1 MQLSPLPDVGSN
13 RRLTWTALVVTLAVW
28 AVLSWHDADIHTALG
43 DTDDAM
49 RLVLVRDLLHGRGW
63 YDQWVGRL
71 QPPVGTYMHWSRLLD
86 GALAALIRALSA
98 VMSPAMAEL
107 VVRFAWPLA
116 WIFPAVACG
125 LLIARSLGGRPA
137 VFVCAVLLAT
147 NIQLYVQFR
156 PGRVDHH
163 NIQITMAL
171 AAAACCLAA
180 AHRTRWAIVAGIA
193 AAFGLAIGIEAL
205 AFQGLI
211 GAAYALRFARD
222 PEQARP
228 ARAYGLSLAIAA
240 AGFYAL
246 QTPPWRWSLSVC
258 DAIGLNLV
266 AALAVAGL
274 GMAAVATLSLR
285 QGARRVG
292 KDVDANRATI
302 LRLGLI
308 AAVGAAAAAVFL
320 IADPQCL
327 RGPFGAVDPRLRPFW
342 FDKIQELQTW
352 AQLLRHDR
360 DSAVRVMVMTAM
372 AVAAAAYLAA
382 RQRLRPQAAMMLAVA
397 LVLLAAWA
405 AAHAYRM
412 QDYIYWF
419 GAPTLAAA
427 ISLLAERYLRGLML
441 PTLTAAVL
449 LSPFVVAAAVVG
461 LVDLA
466 PKRTVAARAPTDERC
481 YDIAAYRG
489 LAALPP
495 GVVLGEI
502 DLGPFILAET
512 RDSVLAAPYH
522 RMSWGI
528 LAAHDA
534 LGAAPADAEAKVRAL
549 NVAYVVECPANPL
562 RVGPTSFEAGLRKGD
577 VPSWLTK
584 VSAPG
589 DVLQVY
595 RVGAASAVAVP
606 VRPSLKLGKN

>member
-13 RRLTWTALVVTLAVW
+13 RRLAWTAPVVTVMAW
-28 AVLSWHDADIHTALG
+28 ALLIWHVDDLTKALG

-86 GALAALIRALSA
+86 GALAGLLWLCQR
-98 VMSPAMAEL
+98 VMSPGAAEL
-107 VVRFAWPLA
+107 AVRFAWPLA

-137 VFVCAVLLAT
+137 VLICALLLAT

-171 AAAACCLAA
+171 AAAACSLAS
-180 AHRTRWAIVAGIA
+180 AHRTRWAAWGGIA
-193 AAFGLAIGIEAL
+193 AALGLAIGIEAL
-205 AFQGLI
+205 AFQALV
-211 GAAYALRFARD
+211 GASYALRLARNPD
-222 PEQARP
+222 EARP
-228 ARAYGLSLAIAA
+228 ARAYGLSLALAS
-240 AGFYAL
+240 AGFYL
-246 QTPPWRWSLSVC
+246 IQTPPWRWSMSVC
-258 DAIGLNLV
+258 DALGWNLV

-274 GMAAVATLSLR
+274 GMAAVATWGVKRSPFM
-285 QGARRVG
+285 RVG
-292 KDVDANRATI
+292 LI
-302 LRLGLI
+302 GL
-308 AAVGAAAAAVFL
+308 VGAVSAAVFL
-320 IADPQCL
+320 AADPQCIH
-327 RGPFGAVDPRLRPFW
+327 GPFAAVDPRLRPFW
-342 FDKIQELQTW
+342 FDKVQELQSW
-352 AQLLRHDR
+352 GQLLGRDR
-360 DSAVRVMVMTAM
+360 DSAVRVMVMTGM
-372 AVAAAAYLAA
+372 ALVAAGYLLWRERAKPLAA
-382 RQRLRPQAAMMLAVA
+382 TLLAVA
-397 LVLLAAWA
+397 LVAVAGWA

-427 ISLLAERYLRGLML
+427 ISDLAQRHLRGLML
-441 PTLTAAVL
+441 PSLAATLL
-449 LSPFVVAAAVVG
+449 LSPIVAAAAIVG
-461 LVDLA
+461 LTDLA
-466 PKRTVAARAPTDERC
+466 PKTPAAGQAAPSDGQC
-481 YDIAAYRG
+481 YDIAPYRP

-512 RDSVLAAPYH
+512 KDSVLAAPYH

-549 NVAYVVECPANPL
+549 NVAYVVECPANAL
-562 RVGPTSFEAGLRKGD
+562 RVGPASFEAGLRKGQI
-577 VPSWLTK
+577 PPWLQPM
-584 VSAPG
+584 SAPG
-589 DVLQVY
+589 QVLQIYKVLPAKA
-595 RVGAASAVAVP
+595 R
-606 VRPSLKLGKN
+606 

>member
-13 RRLTWTALVVTLAVW
+13 RRLAWTALIVTLAVC
-28 AVLSWHDADIHTALG
+28 AVLSWHDADIAKALG

-63 YDQWVGRL
+63 WDQWQGRL

-86 GALAALIRALSA
+86 GALAGLIWLVER
-98 VMSPAMAEL
+98 VTSPAMAEL
-107 VVRFAWPLA
+107 IVRFAWPLA

-171 AAAACCLAA
+171 VAAACSLAS
-180 AHRTRWAIVAGIA
+180 AHRTRWAAWGGIA
-193 AAFGLAIGIEAL
+193 AALGLAIGIEAL
-205 AFQGLI
+205 AFQALI
-211 GAAYALRFARD
+211 GASYALRLARSPD
-222 PEQARP
+222 EARP
-228 ARAYGLSLAIAA
+228 ARAYGLSLALAA
-240 AGFYAL
+240 AVFYAI

-258 DAIGLNLV
+258 DAIGWNLV

-274 GMAAVATLSLR
+274 GMAAVATW
-285 QGARRVG
+285 GAQRAPALRVG
-292 KDVDANRATI
+292 
-302 LRLGLI
+302 LI
-308 AAVGAAAAAVFL
+308 GAVGAASAAVFL
-320 IADPQCL
+320 IANPQCIH
-327 RGPFGAVDPRLRPFW
+327 GPFAAVDPRLRPFW
-342 FDKIQELQTW
+342 FDKIQELQSW
-352 AQLLRHDR
+352 SQLLAHDR
-360 DSAVRVMVMTAM
+360 DSAVRVMTMTAM
-372 AVAAAAYLAA
+372 ALAAGAYLLWRERARPMAA
-382 RQRLRPQAAMMLAVA
+382 TLLAAGLVAV
-397 LVLLAAWA
+397 AAWA

-427 ISLLAERYLRGLML
+427 ISLLAQRHLRGLML
-441 PTLTAAVL
+441 PTLFAAVV
-449 LSPFVVAAAVVG
+449 LSPFVVAAAIVG

-466 PKRTVAARAPTDERC
+466 PKKPAASHAALDERC
-481 YDIAAYRG
+481 YDIAPYRP

-522 RMSWGI
+522 RMAWGI

-534 LGAAPADAEAKVRAL
+534 LGAAPTDAEARVRAL

-562 RVGPTSFEAGLRKGD
+562 RVGPSSFEAALRRGQ
-577 VPSWLTK
+577 VPGWLQP

-589 DVLQVY
+589 QVLQIY
-595 RVGAASAVAVP
+595 RVLPATRSP
-606 VRPSLKLGKN
+606 